1 MRAFYAAPP
10 AYDFNGTEHQRTVAV
25 LTATWKLPAL
35 IEACHHLLLWT
46 LEHKVTPTTRNRIRY
61 NECWRAEQSK
71 TYQGIPHI
79 YVRFDCNS
87 TNVWYWHSFAFYM
100 TPSMPNQIFKGA
112 EFYAE
117 CLIKC
122 SHGYLKDV
130 SVKQVLDT
138 FDLLGI
144 ESPFPTIE
152 LPIHHIIPC

>member
-1 MRAFYAAPP
+1 MRVLFRDTPISKHEQRKHREFIEVTTSEWEIP
-10 AYDFNGTEHQRTVAV
+10 AH
-25 LTATWKLPAL
+25 
-35 IEACHHLLLWT
+35 IEAYHYLLLWT